1 MKKIVILACQK
12 ANTVCTGAGCLKAF
26 NQKTKSFARYQ
37 NEEIE
42 LEAFFR
48 CNGCDVWDDGMQEK
62 LERLIFLQPDAV
74 HMGICTKYKDGTRC
88 PTIKRIVDALSE
100 IGAVPVDGTH

>member
-12 ANTVCTGAGCLKAF
+12 ANTVCTGAACLRAF
-26 NQKTKSFARYQ
+26 NQRTRSFAQYQ

-62 LERLIFLQPDAV
+62 LERLIEQREIISREILALGFSFVTLDLQGLRSGCYDQV
-74 HMGICTKYKDGTRC
+74 EKLI
-88 PTIKRIVDALSE
+88 
-100 IGAVPVDGTH
+100 

>member
-48 CNGCDVWDDGMQEK
+48 CNGCDVWDDGHFHHDLQDHAGAEDPERHHPLPSPPCGK
-62 LERLIFLQPDAV
+62 LLHR
-74 HMGICTKYKDGTRC
+74 R
-88 PTIKRIVDALSE
+88 SE
-100 IGAVPVDGTH
+100 DHAGCRH

>member
-42 LEAFFR
+42 LEAFFAAMAVTSGTM
-48 CNGCDVWDDGMQEK
+48 GCRKSWSD
-62 LERLIFLQPDAV
+62 
-74 HMGICTKYKDGTRC
+74 
-88 PTIKRIVDALSE
+88 
-100 IGAVPVDGTH
+100 